1 RKKMTQWMMRITAF
15 ADRLL
20 QDLDKLDWPTP
31 IKDAQTYRIGKSK
44 GASIEFKIQNTD
56 HKIEVF
62 TTRPDTI
69 FGVTYVTLAPEHPL
83 VPEILTEERRE
94 AVMNYIEQTSKRSE
108 RERMADVNKITGE
121 FTGAYAIHPL
131 TGKEI
136 PVWIGDYVLSGYG
149 TGAVMAVPAGD
160 E

>member
-44 GASIEFKIQNTD
+44 RASIEFKIQNTD

-83 VPEILTEERRE
+83 LPVMLTEERRE
-94 AVMNYIEQTSKRSE
+94 AVMNYIEQTSQRLQ
-108 RERMADVNKITGE
+108 REHMADVNQITGQ
-121 FTGAYAIHPL
+121 AS
-131 TGKEI
+131 
-136 PVWIGDYVLSGYG
+136 V
-149 TGAVMAVPAGD
+149 
-160 E
+160 